1 MADQVT
7 ITPDIIAKRAVKHL
21 ENASRYMGVID
32 TQHYANEFNKKVGE
46 TISIRRPVRF
56 EGKRGANR
64 YNQQVFEG
72 KTTLTVR
79 DQIHVSWEFDS
90 RSLTLS
96 VEEYDERYVKPAMI
110 TLANIA
116 DRDIAAEYKYFYNSI
131 GTPNVTPANT
141 GAIGLC
147 ARRAVEMAWP
157 EDGNWGIVL
166 DSDARQTIAAANA
179 GLYVSDIARDAIRE
193 GKLGRIEKFDTYESA
208 NAPTHLNGDF
218 APSGASLE
226 IAGAVVPTTYDVVR
240 NTWAQ
245 TIAIDGFDTGKGF
258 KAGDVINIEGCF
270 AVNPIPGAVGEGKK
284 VMPYPQDF
292 VVQADVTETAGACN
306 VSISPPIIVTGAYQ
320 TVSAAP
326 ANNADV
332 TPKGVAA
339 TAYPQNV
346 FCHKDAI
353 SMATLPLIMPD
364 GVSFK
369 SQKNYK
375 GMNLRVLKDY
385 DKDTDREVIRIDM
398 MYALDNVNPHLGGR
412 LWG

>member
-56 EGKRGANR
+56 EGYRGANL
-64 YNQQVFEG
+64 NKQQVFEG

-79 DQIHVSWEFDS
+79 EQTHVAWEFDT
-90 RSLTLS
+90 RALTLS

-110 TLANIA
+110 TLANIV
-116 DRDIAAEYKYFYNSI
+116 DRDIAAEYKGFYNSI
-131 GTPNVTPANT
+131 GTPGTTPANT

-166 DSDARQTIAAANA
+166 DSDARQTIAAANS
-179 GLYVSDIARDAIRE
+179 GLYVSDIARDALRE
-193 GKLGRIEKFDTYESA
+193 GKLGRLEKFDTYESA
-208 NAPTHLNGDF
+208 NAPTHVNGDF

-226 IAGAVVPTTYDVVR
+226 MAGAVTPTTYDAVR

-245 TIAIDGFDTGKGF
+245 TVAIDGFDTGKGF
-258 KAGDVINIEGCF
+258 KKGDVITIENVY
-270 AVNPIPGAVGEGKK
+270 AVNPIPGVNGEGKK
-284 VMPYPQDF
+284 VMPYLQEF
-292 VVQADVTETAGACN
+292 VVQADVNETAGAAN
-306 VSISPPIIVTGAYQ
+306 VSISPPIITTGPYQ

-332 TPKGVAA
+332 TPKGSAGVS
-339 TAYPQNV
+339 YPQNI

-353 SMATLPLIMPD
+353 SMATLPLVMPD

-369 SQKNYK
+369 SQRSYK

-385 DKDTDREVIRIDM
+385 DINTDREVIRVDM
-398 MYALDNVNPHLGGR
+398 MYALDNVAPHLGGR